1 MVLDPE
7 TFYKNSLSTIAT
19 STIAEIQIYTIDFAI
34 IMYRTYEQAK
44 KGYHEVVTQFLTYLS
59 ISQLILVRG
68 PHVPSLLNILFL
80 NMTDTKG

>member
-1 MVLDPE
+1 
-7 TFYKNSLSTIAT
+7 
-19 STIAEIQIYTIDFAI
+19 
-34 IMYRTYEQAK
+34 MYRTYEQAR